1 MRVALVGPF
10 PLGRHV
16 DGGIEAVMSELVAA
30 LARTDDDLSVHVV
43 TVGEPS
49 AVPTDE
55 EAAARPAAGVTVIPP
70 RRFARWTWYRGERRD
85 IAAAIERIAPDV
97 VHVHGLNFYA
107 AAVDRFRGPVVM
119 TPHGMLAHE
128 ARIVDAHSG
137 VLERWSKRMRG
148 LGNLW
153 FERGALR
160 RAEHLTAINAYVR
173 EVLGPRT
180 GAAWYDVCNPT
191 PPAYFDLAARSGH
204 DRLLFVGAIEPRKA
218 VLDLVAAVASVL
230 EAEPSVRLRV
240 VGPDRDARYADEV
253 RALAATSPHSDRIT
267 FDGPL
272 SADEVIDAYSDSDV
286 VVLASVEE
294 TSPLV
299 LQQAMAGGRAV
310 VATSAGGISHMIRD
324 GETGRLVPPGA
335 RDALADA
342 LLDVV
347 RRPDAADEM
356 IERARHVA
364 RDRFHPD
371 PVAAATLDVYR
382 RVHR

>member
-16 DGGIEAVMSELVAA
+16 DGGIETVMSELVAA
-30 LARTDDDLSVHVV
+30 IARVDDDVSVHVV
-43 TVGEPS
+43 TVGPPPVDS
-49 AVPTDE
+49 TD
-55 EAAARPAAGVTVIPP
+55 AVTVVRP

-85 IAAAIERIAPDV
+85 VAAAIERIAPDV

-107 AAVDRFRGPVVM
+107 ASMGGFQGPVVM

-137 VLERWSKRMRG
+137 VLERWSKRLRG
-148 LGNLW
+148 VGNLW
-153 FERGALR
+153 FERRALR

-173 EVLGPRT
+173 EVLGSRT
-180 GAAWYDVCNPT
+180 SATWFDVSNPT
-191 PPAYFDLAARSGH
+191 PPAYFDLPDRSGR

-218 VLDLVAAVASVL
+218 VIDLVAAVASVL
-230 EAEPSVRLRV
+230 QAEPAVTLRV
-240 VGPDRDARYADEV
+240 VGSDRDVRYADEV
-253 RALAATSPHSDRIT
+253 RAVAATSPHSDRIT

-272 SADEVIDAYSDSDV
+272 GADEVLDAYRDSDV
-286 VVLASVEE
+286 VVLSSVEE

-324 GETGRLVPPGA
+324 GETGRLVPPGD
-335 RDALADA
+335 RDALANT
-342 LLDVV
+342 LFDVI
-347 RRPDAADEM
+347 RQPRATDRM
-356 IERARHVA
+356 IERARRVA
-364 RDRFHPD
+364 GDRFHPD
-371 PVAAATLDVYR
+371 AVAAATLDVYR
-382 RVHR
+382 RVRR